1 MIDPDELKPVWNGK
15 YGDDCKYID
24 DKSDEFPTDL
34 VREDGNLRGEKII
47 NGVSPNS
54 GKTKKITY

>member
-34 VREDGNLRGEKII
+34 VREDGNLRGEK
-47 NGVSPNS
+47 
-54 GKTKKITY
+54 